1 MRIFILTIIT
11 CLISVNAF
19 ANKIISS
26 NDEYVTFTEN
36 GSEGLRNYSTRFT
49 VRDPDNTYYH
59 YNVSYNLNINDSLC
73 NTKSEL
79 YMQFLDKNGM
89 LLHEEYIGECQ
100 ANYVGTHRDIIRLAK
115 NVLYDSEDVIL
126 IKRKP

>member
-11 CLISVNAF
+11 CLMSVNAF

-79 YMQFLDKNGM
+79 YMQFLGQKWNAFCMKNI
-89 LLHEEYIGECQ
+89 LVNRLI
-100 ANYVGTHRDIIRLAK
+100 THWDT
-115 NVLYDSEDVIL
+115 S
-126 IKRKP
+126 